1 METHRKLGGNPDI
14 DTSFQYL
21 KFFLEDDEELAK
33 IEKDYRAGKQG
44 VNSLPLQ
51 KINLGELLTGEIK
64 QKCIACL
71 QELTK
76 QHQER
81 RALATPEKVQDY
93 WAVRKLKYDFPDP
106 PKSKLRR

>member
-44 VNSLPLQ
+44 VSSLPFQ

>member
-1 METHRKLGGNPDI
+1 METHRKLGGNPDT

-33 IEKDYRAGKQG
+33 IERDYRSGKKDVLIRLYKNMNQ
-44 VNSLPLQ
+44 
-51 KINLGELLTGEIK
+51 GELLTGEIK

-76 QHQER
+76 EHQDR
-81 RALATPEKVQDY
+81 RALATAEKVQDY

-106 PKSKLRR
+106 PKGKPSR